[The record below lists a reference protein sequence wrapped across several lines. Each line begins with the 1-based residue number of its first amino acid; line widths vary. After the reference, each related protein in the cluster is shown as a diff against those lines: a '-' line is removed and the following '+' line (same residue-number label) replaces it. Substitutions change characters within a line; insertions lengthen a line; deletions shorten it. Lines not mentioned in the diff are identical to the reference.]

1 MQCYDDS
8 RFDQS
13 DCNLWRIGLC
23 DLQFSGGRASADH
36 RLPDLAVAGLRPKNH
51 RRFSPKIIASP
62 HIYTPRRR
70 VRAPLFVYFPMG
82 KGGIALQG
90 GSQGRECLFLNA
102 RVAL

>member
-1 MQCYDDS
+1 MPKQPLAGTQQMQCYDDS

-13 DCNLWRIGLC
+13 DGNLWRIGLC

-62 HIYTPRRR
+62 DIYTPSAGEGAAIRLFPNGERRY
-70 VRAPLFVYFPMG
+70 RA
-82 KGGIALQG
+82 A
-90 GSQGRECLFLNA
+90 GR
-102 RVAL
+102 